1 MAIQAL
7 VAARIVYLLSIS
19 QLGVSLFEK
28 FRRPSTPITNTS
40 AIITGIVS
48 AVVLQLVFSQLSIM
62 NTLFATA
69 PLTFSQWLI
78 CLIPVLPMIPIAIL
92 ANFIDPPQLNTM
104 GDRRSPS
111 QSGV

>member
-1 MAIQAL
+1 
-7 VAARIVYLLSIS
+7 
-19 QLGVSLFEK
+19 
-28 FRRPSTPITNTS
+28 
-40 AIITGIVS
+40 
-48 AVVLQLVFSQLSIM
+48 M